1 MILSISEYNNLTLD
15 QKGEILFTKGDY
27 IDHRVQYHKYK
38 IAIYSLGNFYVEVF
52 YDVHNNEIKRIN
64 ALENEQ
70 DWTGYLESINLDYLM
85 R

>member
-1 MILSISEYNNLTLD
+1 MILSISEYNSLTID

-27 IDHRVQYHKYK
+27 IDHRVQYNKYK
-38 IAIYSLGNFYVEVF
+38 IVIYSLGNFYVEVF

-70 DWTGYLESINLDYLM
+70 DWTGYLESINLEYLM

>member
-1 MILSISEYNNLTLD
+1 VILSITKYNQLNLN
-15 QKGEILFTKGDY
+15 QKGEILFSKGNY
-27 IDHRVQYHKYK
+27 IDYRIEYNKYK
-38 IAIYSLGNFYVEVF
+38 IALYSLGNFYVEVF

-70 DWTGYLESINLDYLM
+70 DWHGYLDSINLEYLM